1 MSQPDTLVLQLSLP
15 RERLDRHLA
24 TLLPGVSRATIQRL
38 IIDGRIK
45 VDGSLVKPTHPPHT
59 GEVVTILWPAPR
71 AAEAQAQDIPLEVL
85 FEDEDLIVINKPAE
99 LVVHPSAGHDDGT
112 VVNALL
118 HHCAGQLSGVGGVER
133 PGIVHRLDLG
143 TSGCLVVAK
152 NDRTHISLT
161 EKFQLRQVEK
171 FYQAIVCGALD
182 PAVGDI
188 RANLARHP
196 TRRQQIAVVP
206 AGRFART
213 TYQRLERLPGSAF
226 VEAKLHTGRTHQIRV
241 HFQHI
246 GFPVFGDEVYGKAA
260 SKRLTELTG
269 ITAGRQMLHARRLAF
284 RHPRNGRFCEFD
296 APLPPDFRDVLAG
309 LREFAARTETT

>member
-1 MSQPDTLVLQLSLP
+1 MSQPDTLVLQLNLP

-45 VDGSLVKPTHPPHT
+45 VDGSLVKPTHPPHA
-59 GEVVTILWPAPR
+59 GAVVTILWPAPR

-112 VVNALL
+112 IVNALL

-152 NDRTHISLT
+152 IFRTHTSIT

-171 FYQAIVCGALD
+171 FYQTIVCGALD

-269 ITAGRQMLHARRLAF
+269 ITAERQMLHARRLAF